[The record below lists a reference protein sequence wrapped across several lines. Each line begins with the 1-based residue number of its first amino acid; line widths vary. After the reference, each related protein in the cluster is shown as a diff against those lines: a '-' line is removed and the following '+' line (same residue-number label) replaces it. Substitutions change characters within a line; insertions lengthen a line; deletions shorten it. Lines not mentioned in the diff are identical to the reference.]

1 MKQDSITKMYANLS
15 GQEQARLSF
24 QYAIEGNKLESARV
38 LASVRRKDYSCPD
51 VEYQLCID
59 GLTRFASAWA
69 IEHWQ
74 TYSAKQTCLIQMRVL
89 LDQGA
94 IEQAKEMIGQHQLW
108 ESRLLAL
115 DQALES
121 ICDEY
126 KMNPDAVRRF
136 AGVGAYMA
144 QDATVVAD
152 TEYQALAHE
161 RYAKMLQSLPHPQI
175 A

>member
-1 MKQDSITKMYANLS
+1 MKQDSITKMYAHLS

-24 QYAIEGNKLESARV
+24 QYAMEGNELETVRI
-38 LASVRRKDYSCPD
+38 LASVRQRDYSCPD
-51 VEYQLCID
+51 VEYQRCVD
-59 GLTRFASAWA
+59 GFTRFASTWA

-94 IEQAKEMIGQHQLW
+94 VEQAKEMIGQHQLW

-115 DQALES
+115 DQALLS
-121 ICDEY
+121 ICDEL
-126 KMNPDAVRRF
+126 KISPEAVRRF
-136 AGVGAYMA
+136 AGAGVYMP

-152 TEYQALAHE
+152 TEYQILAHE
-161 RYAKMLQSLPHPQI
+161 RYAKLCHGWPSN
-175 A
+175 